1 MLTRK
6 VRVQVIVFALI
17 ALAGITYVGARYAGL
32 DRLFGG
38 GGYVVRV
45 ELADS
50 GGIFAGA
57 EVTYNGVPIGRVG
70 ELRLTGSGLEAD
82 LRIDDNAP
90 PVPADVEAVV
100 TNRSAVGEQY
110 VDLRPRSSGGP
121 VLADGSVIALS
132 RTRLPLPNEQ
142 LVLNLDRLVASVP
155 RDALRSVVD
164 ELYDATL
171 DTGPSLQALLDATS
185 GFTQSASAHLPQT
198 IQLITDADT
207 VLTTQIENSGAIT
220 AFGADAKR
228 IAAMLRDSD
237 ADLSTIL
244 STAPPAAGQISGL
257 LRETGPNLTTLLTN
271 LLTTSQ
277 VLLAHRSGVEQLL
290 VAAPTAIEAGSTV
303 IAGDSAGFG
312 LATTFFDPL
321 PCTAGYEGTRY
332 RNGLDTTPAPLNT
345 AAGCRR

>member
-6 VRVQVIVFALI
+6 VRIQVIVFALI
-17 ALAGITYVGARYAGL
+17 ALAGITYVGARYVGL

-50 GGIFAGA
+50 GGIFSNA
-57 EVTYNGVPIGRVG
+57 EVTYNGVPIGRVA
-70 ELRLTGSGLEAD
+70 ELRLTDAGLEAD
-82 LRIDDNAP
+82 LHIDDGTP

-121 VLADGSVIALS
+121 SLTEGSVIAEP

-142 LVLNLDRLVASVP
+142 LVLNLDQLVASVP
-155 RDALRSVVD
+155 RDDLRSVVD

-171 DTGPSLQALLDATS
+171 NTGPSLQALLDATS
-185 GFTQSASAHLPQT
+185 GFTQSASDHLPRT
-198 IQLITDADT
+198 IQLINDADT
-207 VLTTQIENSGAIT
+207 VLSTQIENAQAISS
-220 AFGADAKR
+220 FGSDAKR
-228 IAAMLRDSD
+228 IAEMLRTSD
-237 ADLSTIL
+237 PDLRTIL
-244 STAPPAAGQISGL
+244 SSAPPAAEQISGL
-257 LRETGPNLTTLLTN
+257 LRETGPNLTTLLAN
-271 LLTTSQ
+271 LLTTTQ
-277 VLLAHRSGVEQLL
+277 VLLAERDGVEQLL
-290 VAAPTAIEAGSTV
+290 VAAPSAIEAGSTV
-303 IAGDSAGFG
+303 ITGDSAGFG